1 MRTSSFPQILL
12 NACKNS
18 LQGMC
23 LHSISHH
30 EQPVG
35 PDLEV
40 FQKLQQRIPGFR
52 IHDGS
57 RLVPLQRS
65 VKSPAELAMIQRSA
79 EITAQGFAAIL
90 DAYRSGHLHLNA
102 NNCAVMTRDDMGY
115 WGLDELTVEPCC
127 AVKFYPEIEVCMK
140 EITMEET
147 EKQREIE
154 RESLEDF
161 GDSFVGRYRKI
172 LWNLFEYPST
182 STAAKVGTKVVI

>member
-1 MRTSSFPQILL
+1 MSF
-12 NACKNS
+12 S
-18 LQGMC
+18 VSEDGM
-23 LHSISHH
+23 
-30 EQPVG
+30 EYDYQ
-35 PDLEV
+35 
-40 FQKLQQRIPGFR
+40 
-52 IHDGS
+52 
-57 RLVPLQRS
+57 
-65 VKSPAELAMIQRSA
+65 PAEYFFDANWA
-79 EITAQGFAAIL
+79 GFAAIL

-127 AVKFYPEIEVCMK
+127 AVKFYPEIEVCIK

-182 STAAKVGTKVVI
+182 STAAKVGTKVVLQFL